1 MPKVVHL
8 SLEDRGYAEQLSR
21 CLREDATFEDC
32 EIVLSK
38 IKESPPEVSDG
49 VRVIDAASLQALPQP
64 LLNPAKTLLISSGF
78 VNLTQAWEVG
88 IVSVLKNSEP
98 MEYVKLAILAA
109 LLRPGK
115 PHLAEPYRR
124 QPKFLA
130 K

>member
-1 MPKVVHL
+1 MPRVVQI
-8 SLEDRGYAEQLSR
+8 SLEDRSYAEQLSR
-21 CLREDATFEDC
+21 CLREDPTFEDC

-38 IKESPPEVSDG
+38 VEERNLEASDG

-115 PHLAEPYRR
+115 PHLAEAHRR
-124 QPKFLA
+124 QPKFSG
-130 K
+130 

>member
-1 MPKVVHL
+1 MPKVVQI
-8 SLEDRGYAEQLSR
+8 SLEDRSYAEQLSR

-38 IKESPPEVSDG
+38 IKENPPEVSDG

-64 LLNPAKTLLISSGF
+64 LLNPAKTLLIASGF

-115 PHLAEPYRR
+115 PPLTGSPRS
-124 QPKFLA
+124 QPNYSG
-130 K
+130 